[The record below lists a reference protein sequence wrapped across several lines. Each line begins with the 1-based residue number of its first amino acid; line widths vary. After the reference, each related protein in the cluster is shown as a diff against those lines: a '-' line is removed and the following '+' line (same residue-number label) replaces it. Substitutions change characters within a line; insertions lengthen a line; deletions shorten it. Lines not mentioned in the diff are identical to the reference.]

1 VIGMLVD
8 RVVEVDALE
17 SLLAAVDDRL
27 SGVLVLRGEPGAGK
41 TALLDHAVRQAGDM
55 QVVRVTGVESEM
67 DLGFAALHQLL
78 FPLLDGLDDLPP
90 PQREALGSAF
100 GLVAGP
106 APGRFLVGLAALTL
120 LTDTAEDRP
129 VLCVIDDAQ
138 WVDRVSVE
146 VLGFVARR
154 LYADR
159 VGMLFAVR
167 EGEQAGPLEGLSE
180 LTVGALPDEAAAE
193 LLAAVASGPLDRRT
207 CARIVA
213 EAAGNPLALVEF
225 LGELAEAD
233 PLDDMSPGRP
243 LRSGRRME
251 KQYVSRVRALP
262 AEAQLLLLVVAADQL
277 GEPGTIWRAAR
288 ELGIGP
294 EVAALPEVERL
305 VTWEPRVQFRHPLI
319 RSAAYYAASTVTRRR
334 AHAALAAA
342 SDPEGDPDRRAWHL
356 AAASPRPDEQVAAEL
371 ERSADRARGRGG
383 WASGAVFLERSA
395 ELTPD
400 RARAAQRRLAAAEAR
415 LVAGDVG
422 TARML
427 VERAAPHLADP
438 LARAMARRLE
448 GLILNAAGQV
458 RAATSVLLDAAQMI
472 EPFDP
477 RLARD
482 TRLDGF
488 VAAVRSSSSAAM
500 MGEVLRAI
508 HSAPTVGD
516 PQATVAE
523 LLLDGFTAL
532 AERRYQDGAALLQ
545 RVISP
550 LASGQ
555 PIPDDALPHFVAIS
569 LAASAL
575 YDDSARH
582 HLAVQWVAELRDR
595 GALAALLVALVFLM
609 SVQIE
614 EGRLAEAE
622 ATVAE
627 GRALSKATG
636 YRVHLDSFSW
646 MELRALAWRGQ
657 VAEARP
663 LAARLLREF
672 TEQGHANAVAAVD
685 QALAILDVG
694 LGNYAD
700 ALSHARV
707 ARTGR
712 RAVLGLGPVAE
723 TVEAGTRCGERE
735 AAAAAL
741 EAFTP
746 WALANGTDWALGLL
760 ARCRALLAAD
770 EDAEPEY
777 LLAIEHLRR
786 CRLAP
791 ELARA
796 HLLYGEWLRRQ
807 RRRRD
812 ARDQLHTASEMFDTM
827 GMQAFADR
835 AWAEL
840 RATGERARRRSPET
854 QDLLTPQEAQ
864 IARLAA
870 EGAANSEI
878 AARLFISASTVDYHL
893 RKVFRKLGVTS
904 RVQLA
909 RALLQP
915 AEAPGPEN

>member
-1 VIGMLVD
+1 MLVD
-8 RVVEVDALE
+8 RVVEADALE
-17 SLLAAVDDRL
+17 RLLATVDDGL

-41 TALLDHAVRQAGDM
+41 TALLDHAVRLAGHM
-55 QVVRVTGVESEM
+55 QEARVTGVESEM

-78 FPLLDGLDDLPP
+78 SPFLDGLDGLPP

-106 APGRFLVGLAALTL
+106 APGRFLVGLATLTL
-120 LTDTAEDRP
+120 LTDAAEDRP

-138 WVDRVSVE
+138 WVDRVSLE

-167 EGEQAGPLEGLSE
+167 EGEHAVPLEGLSE
-180 LTVGALPDEAAAE
+180 LTVGALPDEAATE
-193 LLAAVASGPLDRRT
+193 LLTAAASGPLDRRT

-225 LGELAEAD
+225 VGELAETG
-233 PLDDMSPGRP
+233 PLDDTSRGRP

-251 KQYVSRVRALP
+251 RQYVSRVRALP
-262 AEAQLLLLVVAADQL
+262 PDAQLLLLVMAADQM
-277 GEPGTIWRAAR
+277 GEPGKTWRAAG

-305 VTWEPRVQFRHPLI
+305 VTWEPQVRFRHPLI
-319 RSAAYYAASTVTRRR
+319 RSAAYYAASAVTRRR
-334 AHAALAAA
+334 AHAALAAV
-342 SDPEGDPDRRAWHL
+342 SDPQRDPDRRAWHL

-371 ERSADRARGRGG
+371 ERSADRARARGG

-400 RARAAQRRLAAAEAR
+400 PVRAAQRRLAAAEAR
-415 LVAGDVG
+415 LVAGDVV

-458 RAATSVLLDAAQMI
+458 RAATPVLLDAAQMI
-472 EPFDP
+472 APFDP

-482 TRLDGF
+482 TLLDGF
-488 VAAVRSSSSAAM
+488 VATVRSSSSAAM
-500 MGEVLRAI
+500 MGDVLRAV
-508 HSAPTVGD
+508 HAAPAVGA
-516 PQATVAE
+516 PQATAAD
-523 LLLDGFTAL
+523 LLLDGFAAL
-532 AERRYQDGAALLQ
+532 AERRYQDGAALLR

-555 PIPDDALPHFVAIS
+555 PIPDDVLPHFVAVS

-575 YDDSARH
+575 YDDSARRN
-582 HLAVQWVAELRDR
+582 LAVQWVAELRGR
-595 GALAALLVALVFLM
+595 GALAALLGALVFLV
-609 SVQIE
+609 SVQVE

-622 ATVAE
+622 TTVAE

-636 YRVHLDSFSW
+636 YLFHLDGFAW
-646 MELRALAWRGQ
+646 MELRALAWRGRE
-657 VAEARP
+657 AELRP
-663 LAARLLREF
+663 IAARLLREF
-672 TEQGHANAVAAVD
+672 AERGHTSAVAAVD

-723 TVEAGTRCGERE
+723 IVEAGTRCGERE
-735 AAAAAL
+735 AATAAL

-746 WALANGTDWALGLL
+746 WALANPTDWALGLL

-777 LLAIEHLRR
+777 RLAIEHLRR
-786 CRLAP
+786 CRLPP

-812 ARDQLHTASEMFDTM
+812 ARGQLSTAADMFDAM
-827 GMQAFADR
+827 GIQAFADR

-840 RATGERARRRSPET
+840 RATGERARRRSPQT

-864 IARLAA
+864 IARFAA
-870 EGAANSEI
+870 EGATNSEI

-904 RVQLA
+904 RVRLA
-909 RALLQP
+909 RALEQSAKPP
-915 AEAPGPEN
+915 AADN